1 MLAGN
6 VAITA
11 TDRCNNVA
19 VKVPITI
26 PCVPAKV
33 SRNHRPASETPL
45 KRRFTSGPMAA
56 RYDELEGRTN

>member
-26 PCVPAKV
+26 PCVPAKG
-33 SRNHRPASETPL
+33 SRNHRPANKTPF
-45 KRRFTSGPMAA
+45 KRRFAGGPMVA
-56 RYDELEGRTN
+56 RFDELEGMSY